1 MSQNIGDLAIGT
13 PAPDF
18 DLSDQH
24 GVKVSL
30 SSFRG
35 KKNLV
40 VLFYPFSFTGTC
52 TGELCEIRD
61 DLNAFQNGEVQLLA
75 ISCDSIFSQ
84 RTFAEAQG
92 YKFPVLSDFWPH
104 GEVSKAYGVFN
115 AARGCA
121 IRGTFII
128 DKSGILRWRVV
139 NAMGGARSTWDYKSA
154 IEAL

>member
-1 MSQNIGDLAIGT
+1 MTQNSGSLTIGSL
-13 PAPDF
+13 APDF
-18 DLSDQH
+18 NLSDQH

-30 SSFRG
+30 SSFRD
-35 KKNLV
+35 KKNVV

-61 DLNAFQNGEVQLLA
+61 DLNSFQNENVELLA

-84 RTFAEAQG
+84 RSFAEAQG

-115 AARGCA
+115 AQRGCP

-128 DKSGILRWRVV
+128 DKSGLLRWQVV
-139 NAMGGARSTWDYKSA
+139 NAMGDARSTLDYKSA